1 MTDSLSQSH
10 PILWRI
16 VDNINMDHS
25 FETILKKYKN
35 VLAIRNK
42 IRIKAC
48 YLKGKRFLSTFWH
61 KYGVNGI

>member
-10 PILWRI
+10 PMLWRI
-16 VDNINMDHS
+16 FDNINMVHF
-25 FETILKKYKN
+25 FEIILKKYKN

-48 YLKGKRFLSTFWH
+48 YLKGKRLLTTFWY

>member
-16 VDNINMDHS
+16 SDNINMVHF
-25 FETILKKYKN
+25 FEIILKKYKN

-42 IRIKAC
+42 IRIKVC
-48 YLKGKRFLSTFWH
+48 YFTGKRFLATFW
-61 KYGVNGI
+61 